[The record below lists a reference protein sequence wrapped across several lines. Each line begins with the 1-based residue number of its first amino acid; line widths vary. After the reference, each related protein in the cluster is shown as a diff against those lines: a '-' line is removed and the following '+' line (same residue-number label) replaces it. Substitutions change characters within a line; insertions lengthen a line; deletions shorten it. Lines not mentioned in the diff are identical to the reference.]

1 MTRRTAP
8 VCRGAASGCS
18 PGSSPCWWW
27 GSRSRVG
34 VLVRRDAAFAMMV
47 RMPRTPRS
55 LLLALV
61 LAALLVPTAAVGAE
75 SEKVSEISDSRI
87 EESSGLVVSA
97 EHDDLAYTVNDAGND
112 PIVYA
117 VKISTGEVV
126 GTTQVGGGDVE
137 DSESIAIDGKGRMW
151 LADLGD
157 NDEERDDTALY
168 SFAEPGPGIH
178 SVNAKRFPV
187 SYDGGAVDI
196 EAFLV
201 HPKTGKKFLVSKEKK
216 QAGTLYSLPAKLKP
230 TGNSATDTGRAM
242 PEDTSDGTFTI
253 DGSQALIRTRESV
266 FLYDP
271 KGWKQVDEIAVP
283 EVEQGETIAMEPGG
297 TSFLIGSEGEN
308 SPLIRVAYGPDATA
322 SDPPPAEQEP
332 AAEEPA
338 DEPEEEGATIPVY
351 LVVASVAVVIL
362 ALVAIW
368 VARRRQS
375 TARH

>member
-1 MTRRTAP
+1 
-8 VCRGAASGCS
+8 
-18 PGSSPCWWW
+18 
-27 GSRSRVG
+27 
-34 VLVRRDAAFAMMV
+34 MMV

-55 LLLALV
+55 LLLALA

-126 GTTQVGGGDVE
+126 GTTRVGGGDVE
-137 DSESIAIDGKGRMW
+137 DSESLAIDGKGRMW

-168 SFAEPGPGIH
+168 AFAEPGPGNH
-178 SVNAKRFPV
+178 SVNARRFPV

-230 TGNSATDTGRAM
+230 AGNRATDTGRAM
-242 PEDTSDGTFTI
+242 PEDTSDGTYTI

-266 FLYDP
+266 FVYDP

-308 SPLIRVAYGPDATA
+308 SPLIRVAYGPDATT
-322 SDPPPAEQEP
+322 SDPPPAEEEP

-338 DEPEEEGATIPVY
+338 DEPGEEGATIPVY
-351 LVVASVAVVIL
+351 LVVAIVAVVIL

>member
-1 MTRRTAP
+1 
-8 VCRGAASGCS
+8 
-18 PGSSPCWWW
+18 
-27 GSRSRVG
+27 
-34 VLVRRDAAFAMMV
+34 
-47 RMPRTPRS
+47 MPRTPWS
-55 LLLALV
+55 LPLALV

-87 EESSGLVVSA
+87 EESSGLVVSS
-97 EHDDLAYTVNDAGND
+97 EHEDLAYTVNDAGND

-117 VKISTGEVV
+117 VRISTGEVV
-126 GTTQVGGGDVE
+126 GTTLVGGGDVA
-137 DSESIAIDGKGRMW
+137 DSESIAIDGNGRMW

-168 SFAEPGPGIH
+168 AFPEPGPGDH
-178 SVNAKRFPV
+178 SVDAKRFPI

-201 HPKTGKKFLVSKEKK
+201 HPKTGKKFLASKEKK
-216 QAGTLYSLPAKLKP
+216 QPGTLYALPAKLKP
-230 TGNSATDTGRAM
+230 SGNRATDTGRPM

-266 FLYDP
+266 FVYDP
-271 KGWKQVDEIAVP
+271 KGWKQVGEISVP

-308 SPLIRVAYGPDATA
+308 SPLIRVAFSPEATA
-322 SDPPPAEQEP
+322 SATPPAEQEP
-332 AAEEPA
+332 AAEEPV

-351 LVVASVAVVIL
+351 LVVAIVAVVVL

-368 VARRRQS
+368 VARRRQH
-375 TARH
+375 TPRH

>member
-1 MTRRTAP
+1 
-8 VCRGAASGCS
+8 
-18 PGSSPCWWW
+18 
-27 GSRSRVG
+27 
-34 VLVRRDAAFAMMV
+34 MMV

-55 LLLALV
+55 LLLALL
-61 LAALLVPTAAVGAE
+61 LAALLIPTAAVGAE

-168 SFAEPGPGIH
+168 VFAEPGPGNH

-187 SYDGGAVDI
+187 TYDGGAVDI

-216 QAGTLYSLPAKLKP
+216 TAGTLYSLPAKLKP
-230 TGNSATDTGRAM
+230 TGNRATDTGRPM

-266 FLYDP
+266 FVYDP
-271 KGWKQVDEIAVP
+271 KGWKQVDEISVP

-308 SPLIRVAYGPDATA
+308 SPLIRVAYGPDATESA
-322 SDPPPAEQEP
+322 TPPAEQEP

-351 LVVASVAVVIL
+351 LVVAIVAVVIL

-368 VARRRQS
+368 VARRRQQ
-375 TARH
+375 TPRH

>member
-1 MTRRTAP
+1 
-8 VCRGAASGCS
+8 
-18 PGSSPCWWW
+18 
-27 GSRSRVG
+27 
-34 VLVRRDAAFAMMV
+34 MMV

-55 LLLALV
+55 LPLALL
-61 LAALLVPTAAVGAE
+61 LAALLIPAAAVAAE

-126 GTTQVGGGDVE
+126 GTTRVGGGDVE

-168 SFAEPGPGIH
+168 AFAEPGPGNH

-216 QAGTLYSLPAKLKP
+216 NPGTLYSLPAKLKP
-230 TGNSATDTGRAM
+230 TGNRATDTGRPM

-266 FLYDP
+266 FVYDP
-271 KGWKQVDEIAVP
+271 KGWKQVEEIAVP

-308 SPLIRVAYGPDATA
+308 SPLIRVAFGPDATA

-351 LVVASVAVVIL
+351 LVVAIVAVVIL

-375 TARH
+375 TTRH

>member
-1 MTRRTAP
+1 
-8 VCRGAASGCS
+8 
-18 PGSSPCWWW
+18 
-27 GSRSRVG
+27 
-34 VLVRRDAAFAMMV
+34 MMV
-47 RMPRTPRS
+47 RMPRTPWS
-55 LLLALV
+55 LPLALV

-87 EESSGLVVSA
+87 EESSGLVVSS
-97 EHDDLAYTVNDAGND
+97 EHEDLAYTVNDAGND

-117 VKISTGEVV
+117 VRISTGEVV
-126 GTTQVGGGDVE
+126 GTTLVGGGDVA
-137 DSESIAIDGKGRMW
+137 DSESIAIDGNGRMW

-168 SFAEPGPGIH
+168 AFPEPGPGDH
-178 SVNAKRFPV
+178 SVDAKRFPI

-201 HPKTGKKFLVSKEKK
+201 HPKTGRKFLASKEKK
-216 QAGTLYSLPAKLKP
+216 KPGTLYSLPAKLKP
-230 TGNSATDTGRAM
+230 SGNRATDTGRPM

-266 FLYDP
+266 FVYDP
-271 KGWKQVDEIAVP
+271 KSWEQVDEISVP
-283 EVEQGETIAMEPGG
+283 EVEQGETIAVEPGG

-322 SDPPPAEQEP
+322 SATPPAEQEP
-332 AAEEPA
+332 ATEEPTE
-338 DEPEEEGATIPVY
+338 EPEDEGATIPVY
-351 LVVASVAVVIL
+351 LVVAIIAVVVL

-375 TARH
+375 TGRH